1 MKQGIGF
8 TMPVKIDIDFNTV
21 EKIEFVFKRQKNRM
35 DDEMKTATY
44 PGDVI
49 RKEGENV
56 VLIPWSRE
64 ETYDFP
70 TGTKFYMDTRIT
82 LKDSDESPE
91 TNIITLQMNPTLFNK
106 E

>member
-8 TMPVKIDIDFNTV
+8 AMPVKIDIDFSTV
-21 EKIEFVFKRQKNRM
+21 EKIEFVFKRQRNRM
-35 DDEMKTATY
+35 DDAIKTAVY
-44 PGDVI
+44 PGEVT

-56 VLIPWSRE
+56 VLIPWNRE

-70 TGTKFYMDTRIT
+70 TGTQFFMDTRIT

-91 TNIITLQMNPTLFNK
+91 TNIVTLKMNPTLFNK

>member
-8 TMPVKIDIDFNTV
+8 TMPVKIDIDFSTV
-21 EKIEFVFKRQKNRM
+21 EKIEFIFKRTKNRR
-35 DDEMKTATY
+35 DDEIKVAVY
-44 PGDVI
+44 PDDVT

-70 TGTKFYMDTRIT
+70 TDTNFYMDTRIT
-82 LKDSDESPE
+82 LKDSNESPE
-91 TNIITLQMNPTLFNK
+91 TNIVALKMNSTLFNK

>member
-8 TMPVKIDIDFNTV
+8 TMPVKIDIDFCSV
-21 EKIEFVFKRQKNRM
+21 EKIEFIFKRTKNRM
-35 DDEMKTATY
+35 DGEMKVAVY
-44 PGDVI
+44 PGDVT
-49 RKEGENV
+49 RKDGENV
-56 VLIPWSRE
+56 VLIPWTRE

-70 TGTKFYMDTRIT
+70 TGTNFYMDTRIT

-91 TNIITLQMNPTLFNK
+91 TNIIALKMNQTLFNK